1 MRASSV
7 RDIAAIVR
15 GRRRHL
21 GLSQASLAAKTGVGR
36 EWIIE
41 FEKGKASV
49 EWGYVVRVLRVL
61 GLSIDLEPEGLP
73 SEPASSDVETI
84 LESTLKG
91 AGRP

>member
-1 MRASSV
+1 MKASSV
-7 RDIAAIVR
+7 RDIAAIAR
-15 GRRRHL
+15 SRRRYL

-49 EWGYVVRVLRVL
+49 ELGYVVRVLRVL
-61 GLSIDLEPEGLP
+61 GLSLELQPEGLR
-73 SEPASSDVETI
+73 SEPVASDLETI
-84 LESTLKG
+84 LKSTLKE